1 MMTVT
6 SDNEGWHVYFPKG
19 RKDFLSG
26 IADGGTTFY
35 YYEGREDSLEWVD
48 YDSGFVSFYNGK
60 PRGFICFWEWPRKG
74 DGDYP
79 LWVKE
84 YDWKDRWYH
93 KNYEIGEHNYST
105 NLGDNMKENDDG
117 RSRTH

>member
-35 YYEGREDSLEWVD
+35 YYEGREDSLEWVC

-74 DGDYP
+74 DGDLP
-79 LWVKE
+79 LWIKE
-84 YDWKDRWYH
+84 YDWQDRWYH
-93 KNYEIGEHNYST
+93 KNYEIGEHNYSISS
-105 NLGDNMKENDDG
+105 GDSMMEDDDA
-117 RSRTH
+117 